1 MPQQA
6 AKQRIEEEHAAL
18 RTALERLEATTD
30 LRALVPQ
37 LQELGSML
45 ESHFATEEAD
55 DGLHEA
61 IGDESP
67 ALLPAVQRLFDE
79 HREMLAQVA
88 SLTEKAWVLSQ
99 GPLAE
104 VLTGIEDLTGKLR
117 AHEARETELFGDAVY
132 TDVGPQD

>member
-6 AKQRIEEEHAAL
+6 AKHRIEEEHAAL
-18 RTALERLEATTD
+18 RSTLARIERTTD

-37 LQELGSML
+37 LQELGAAL

-61 IGDESP
+61 IGSESP
-67 ALLPAVQRLFDE
+67 SYLPAVQLLFDE

-88 SLTEKAWVLSQ
+88 SLTEKAWVLSE

-104 VLTGIEDLTGKLR
+104 VLAGVEALVGRLR
-117 AHEARETELFGDAVY
+117 AHEARENELFGDAVY
-132 TDVGPQD
+132 TDLGPQD